1 MDRFKRAYR
10 KMAYSSATYEL
21 MNHLT
26 LRIQD
31 PDIRL
36 EFDKGRCENFA
47 RLYRPCIFVV
57 VANLIVRLALY
68 LWTPA
73 TTDYYQLPHTASHEY
88 ALLHATTTTT

>member
-1 MDRFKRAYR
+1 MERLKQYVHNL
-10 KMAYSSATYEL
+10 AYSTNTYEL

-31 PDIRL
+31 PDIRN

-47 RLYRPCIFVV
+47 RLFKPCIVV
-57 VANLIVRLALY
+57 VMTNFLVRLALY

-73 TTDYYQLPHTASHEY
+73 KYVGAVF
-88 ALLHATTTTT
+88 